1 MRIAL
6 FQPDIAANTGTIIR
20 LGACMGVAVDIIE
33 PCGFPYGD
41 AAMRRAGLDYM
52 PKAQVTRHD
61 SWQAFRVTLQGR
73 IILASTKAQTPYTSF
88 AFRPDD
94 TLLMGQ
100 ETAGVPDAV
109 HAAADAA
116 VLIPMQGS
124 TRSLNVALAAGMI
137 LGEMLR
143 QTRWNTGEGR
153 STS

>member
-6 FQPDIAANTGTIIR
+6 YQPDIAANTGTIIR

-61 SWQAFRVTLQGR
+61 SWQAFRVTIQGR
-73 IILASTKAQTPYTSF
+73 IILSSTKAHTPYTGF

-116 VLIPMQGS
+116 VLIPMQTS

-153 STS
+153 

>member
-6 FQPDIAANTGTIIR
+6 YQPDIAANTGTIIR
-20 LGACMGVAVDIIE
+20 LGACMAVAVDIIE

-41 AAMRRAGLDYM
+41 SAMRRAGLDYIPRAM
-52 PKAQVTRHD
+52 VARHA
-61 SWQAFRVTLQGR
+61 SWQAFRNTVQGR
-73 IILASTKAQTPYTSF
+73 IILATTKAQTPYTGF

-100 ETAGVPDAV
+100 ETAGVPEAV
-109 HAAADAA
+109 HAATDAA
-116 VLIPMQGS
+116 VLIPMEPS

-143 QTRWNTGEGR
+143 QTRWNTGQGR
-153 STS
+153 QTS

>member
-73 IILASTKAQTPYTSF
+73 MILASTKAQTPYTSF

>member
-6 FQPDIAANTGTIIR
+6 YQPDIAANTGTIIR

-73 IILASTKAQTPYTSF
+73 IILASTNAQTPYTSF

>member
-6 FQPDIAANTGTIIR
+6 YQPDIAANTGTIIR
-20 LGACMGVAVDIIE
+20 LGACMAVAVDIIE

-41 AAMRRAGLDYM
+41 SAMRRAGLDYIPRAM
-52 PKAQVTRHD
+52 VARHA
-61 SWQAFRVTLQGR
+61 SWQAFRNTVQGR
-73 IILASTKAQTPYTSF
+73 IILATTKAQTPYTSF

-100 ETAGVPDAV
+100 ETAGVPEAV
-109 HAAADAA
+109 HAATDAA
-116 VLIPMQGS
+116 VLIPMEPS

-143 QTRWNTGEGR
+143 QTRWNTGQGR
-153 STS
+153 QTS

>member
-6 FQPDIAANTGTIIR
+6 YQPDIAANTGTIIR
-20 LGACMGVAVDIIE
+20 LGASMGVAVDIIE

-61 SWQAFRVTLQGR
+61 SWQAFRVTIQGR
-73 IILASTKAQTPYTSF
+73 IILASTKAHTPYTGF

-116 VLIPMQGS
+116 VLIPMQAS

-153 STS
+153 

>member
-6 FQPDIAANTGTIIR
+6 YQPDIAANTGTIIR

-61 SWQAFRVTLQGR
+61 SWQAFRVTIQGR
-73 IILASTKAQTPYTSF
+73 MILASTKAHTPYTGF

-116 VLIPMQGS
+116 VLIPMQAS

-143 QTRWNTGEGR
+143 QTRWNTGDGR
-153 STS
+153 

>member
-6 FQPDIAANTGTIIR
+6 YKPDLAANTGTIIR

-73 IILASTKAQTPYTSF
+73 MILASTKAQTPYTSF

>member
-6 FQPDIAANTGTIIR
+6 YQPDIAANTGTIIR
-20 LGACMGVAVDIIE
+20 LGACMAVAVDIIE

-41 AAMRRAGLDYM
+41 SAMRRAGLDYIPRAM
-52 PKAQVTRHD
+52 VARHA
-61 SWQAFRVTLQGR
+61 SWQAFRNTVQGR
-73 IILASTKAQTPYTSF
+73 IILATTKAQTPYTGF

-100 ETAGVPDAV
+100 ETAGVPEAV
-109 HAAADAA
+109 LAATDAA
-116 VLIPMQGS
+116 VLIPMEPS

-143 QTRWNTGEGR
+143 QTRWNTGQGR
-153 STS
+153 QTS

>member
-1 MRIAL
+1 
-6 FQPDIAANTGTIIR
+6 
-20 LGACMGVAVDIIE
+20 
-33 PCGFPYGD
+33 
-41 AAMRRAGLDYM
+41 M

>member
-73 IILASTKAQTPYTSF
+73 MILASTKAQTPYTSF

-153 STS
+153 

>member
-6 FQPDIAANTGTIIR
+6 YQPDIAANTGTIIR

-100 ETAGVPDAV
+100 ETAGVPDAG

-153 STS
+153 

>member
-1 MRIAL
+1 
-6 FQPDIAANTGTIIR
+6 
-20 LGACMGVAVDIIE
+20 MGVAIDIIE

-41 AAMRRAGLDYM
+41 AAMRRAGLDYL
-52 PKAQVTRHD
+52 PKALVTRHD
-61 SWQAFRVTLQGR
+61 SWQAFRSTHEGR
-73 IILASTKAQTPYTSF
+73 IILATTKAQMPYTDF
-88 AFRPDD
+88 AFRSHD

-100 ETAGVPDAV
+100 ETAGVPDEV
-109 HAAADAA
+109 HAAADAT
-116 VLIPMQGS
+116 VLIPMEAS

>member
-6 FQPDIAANTGTIIR
+6 YQPDIAANTGTIIR
-20 LGACMGVAVDIIE
+20 LGACMDVAVDIIE